1 MNLGIKE
8 AAVVG
13 LVDETW
19 GQKIC
24 LIASLSDDK

>member
-1 MNLGIKE
+1 MISGIKE

-13 LVDETW
+13 LDDETW
-19 GQKIC
+19 GQTIC